1 MEKNA
6 AMTVVANALFAQSYS
21 AHDTIDLRESFII
34 AKTSLANFIS

>member
-21 AHDTIDLRESFII
+21 AHDMIDLRESFI
-34 AKTSLANFIS
+34 